1 MDPGRRRTEIRQGP
15 EGGHAGSE
23 SHVQGKLVPE
33 PSSRE
38 QMTVGASPANG
49 FEQADA
55 LRRLE
60 VLFSQVRSYY

>member
-1 MDPGRRRTEIRQGP
+1 MDPGRRRTEICQGP
-15 EGGHAGSE
+15 EGGYAGSK
-23 SHVQGKLVPE
+23 SHVQGKLVPK
-33 PSSRE
+33 PSSRG

-55 LRRLE
+55 LGRLE